1 MALTLTIVSTKEGV
15 GKTMVA
21 ANLAALLADIRQRV
35 LLVDADPQPTLSGYY
50 PIADLAAG
58 GLTRLIVDA
67 SAEGTV
73 SRTHI
78 AGLDIVVSDD
88 PEGRLQNWILHTPDG
103 RVRLRH
109 SCAASTGA
117 TTSSSWTPRARWDRC
132 RTRPCWP
139 PTCPHPTPASPP
151 GGSRHRSG
159 SASGRPRSGCRW
171 RHRPDPFP
179 PSAAA
184 GSGH

>member
-1 MALTLTIVSTKEGV
+1 MALTLTIVSTKGGV
-15 GKTMVA
+15 GKTTLA
-21 ANLAALLADIRQRV
+21 ANLAALLADIGQRV

-50 PIADLAAG
+50 PIEDLAAG

-73 SRTHI
+73 SRTHV

-109 SCAASTGA
+109 LLRRLDGRYDLIVVDTQGAVGPLQDAAVLAADHGARST
-117 TTSSSWTPRARWDRC
+117 SEIVARLGRS
-132 RTRPCWP
+132 RPLGEKSLG
-139 PTCPHPTPASPP
+139 T
-151 GGSRHRSG
+151 
-159 SASGRPRSGCRW
+159 
-171 RHRPDPFP
+171 PDPGAISFVDVVR
-179 PSAAA
+179 AV
-184 GSGH
+184 GSVIR